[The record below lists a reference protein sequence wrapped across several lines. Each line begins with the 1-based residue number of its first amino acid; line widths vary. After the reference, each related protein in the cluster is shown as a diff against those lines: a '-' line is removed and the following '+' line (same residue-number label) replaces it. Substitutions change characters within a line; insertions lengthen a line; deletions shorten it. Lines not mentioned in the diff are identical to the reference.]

1 MEFLV
6 KEIRQKNKIKEERKK
21 LSWHS
26 MQMTWSFNQKC
37 QNTLPKSYSN
47 KWIRQTCRIKSWH
60 ASLIY
65 NSMKT

>member
-6 KEIRQKNKIKEERKK
+6 KAIRQKNKIKEERKK
-21 LSWHS
+21 LSWPS

-47 KWIRQTCRIKSWH
+47 KWIRQTCRIKSWR